1 VEVIVMTRNTR
12 SSWLGRWVLVLLF
25 ALVLSVS
32 MARPMLDPGPSWTPR
47 QAEAEAVAPA
57 LPMLVSLV
65 FPRMT
70 YVPIP
75 VHGAPYFTP

>member
-1 VEVIVMTRNTR
+1 MTHD
-12 SSWLGRWVLVLLF
+12 SCSAWLARGVLVLLC
-25 ALVLSVS
+25 ALALTVS
-32 MARPMLDPGPSWTPR
+32 TAQPQLDPGPSWAPG
-47 QAEAEAVAPA
+47 QAEAEAVAP